1 MLVLSDVEDGG
12 SEVVTLKSGVLRL
25 GKFVSHLGGE
35 VVIQS
40 ETYYDTVSYSHGRV
54 VALYR

>member
-1 MLVLSDVEDGG
+1 MLVSNGVEDGG
-12 SEVVTLKSGVLRL
+12 SEVVILKSGVLLL
-25 GKFVSHLGGE
+25 GRFVNHLGGE

-54 VALYR
+54 VALYQ